1 MKKSEIAQAYEKYL
15 WDKCSRTTFYER
27 IKKGYDFISALK
39 PVTHE
44 EKYKREI
51 KTKKFE
57 EEMKWYDNV
66 WGEKPDRMR
75 FYQRLYQGRS
85 KEEAIKLN
93 PEKHYNFKF
102 KKKND
107 VYVRKKTPIVKKEED
122 NDYYEIR
129 IKYRKEEYEI
139 IKKEYERMIEELEM
153 QGYNTEDVIE
163 AREIF
168 ARLEKLR
175 LEFGVFSMANTEK
188 DF

>member
-1 MKKSEIAQAYEKYL
+1 MKNSELAQAYEKYL
-15 WDKCSRTTFYER
+15 WEKCSRTTFYER
-27 IKKGYDFISALK
+27 IRKWYDLISALK

-44 EKYKREI
+44 ERYTREI

-57 EEMKWYDNV
+57 EEMRWYDNV

-75 FYQRLYQGRS
+75 YYQRLYQGWS
-85 KEEAIKLN
+85 KEEAIKVK

-102 KKKND
+102 KKKKD
-107 VYVRKKTPIVKKEED
+107 VYVRKNTPIVKKVD
-122 NDYYEIR
+122 DKDYYEIR
-129 IKYRKEEYEI
+129 IRYKKEEYEVI
-139 IKKEYERMIEELEM
+139 RKEYMRMIEELEI

-163 AREIF
+163 AREIY

-175 LEFGVFSMANTEK
+175 QEFGVFSMANTEK

>member
-1 MKKSEIAQAYEKYL
+1 MKNSEIAQAYEKYL

-27 IKKGYDFISALK
+27 IRKWYDIISALK
-39 PVTHE
+39 PVSHKERYT
-44 EKYKREI
+44 REI

-57 EEMKWYDNV
+57 KEMIWYNNIV
-66 WGEKPDRMR
+66 WEKPDKGR

-93 PEKHYNFKF
+93 PEKHYNFKL
-102 KKKND
+102 KKKKD

-129 IKYRKEEYEI
+129 IKYKKEEYEV
-139 IKKEYERMIEELEM
+139 IKKEYERMIEELEI